1 LEWRKVSEE
10 IENKFG
16 KEEYEKWLKDIR
28 LKYSYD
34 DEVVMIVETKFVRD
48 WIRREYLEKLK
59 DIWKK
64 HDEKIKKTQIVSD
77 EEFVI

>member
-1 LEWRKVSEE
+1 LGWISDSP
-10 IENKFG
+10 I
-16 KEEYEKWLKDIR
+16 KDIR

-34 DEVVMIVETKFVRD
+34 DEVVMIVETKFIRD
-48 WIRREYLEKLK
+48 WIRSLYLEKLK

-64 HDEKIKKTQIVSD
+64 SDKKIKEVKIVSD